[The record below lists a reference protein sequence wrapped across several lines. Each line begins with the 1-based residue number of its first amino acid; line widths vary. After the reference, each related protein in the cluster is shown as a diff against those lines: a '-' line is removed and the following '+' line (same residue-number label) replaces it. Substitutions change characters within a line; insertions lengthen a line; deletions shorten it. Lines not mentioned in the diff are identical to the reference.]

1 MIEKTLTRETI
12 IKTLMNSLEPI
23 EYVHAFWEGGA
34 AAFDRIDQFSDI
46 DLYLV
51 VDDNRIKDAFNEV
64 EKSLKSM
71 SPIKNKYEMQLAVW
85 PGVFQAFYKMENA
98 SKYLLIDL
106 VVIKM
111 SSQEKFL
118 EPEIHGNVVFY
129 FNKFNKI
136 KIPHVNMKNFSEK
149 LFQRLGRLQM
159 RFDMFNIFVQKEID
173 RGNSLEAID
182 LYFDVT
188 VSSLVEILRIKYFPL
203 HHEFKMRYVN
213 NELPADIVKKLEY
226 LCFVRTM
233 KDLQE
238 KYGEATQWF
247 IEETLHLTNYRY
259 HCFWPKM
266 GYEDAGKRRISKY
279 DFKDSAS

>member
-12 IKTLMNSLEPI
+12 IKTLMNSLKPI
-23 EYVHAFWEGGA
+23 GYVHAFWEGGA
-34 AAFDRIDQFSDI
+34 AAFNRIDQFSDI

-51 VDDNRIKDAFNEV
+51 VDDNRIKDAFNDV

-71 SPIKNKYEMQLAVW
+71 SPIKHKYEMQLTVW
-85 PGVFQAFYKMENA
+85 PGVFQAFYKMKNA

-106 VVIKM
+106 VVMKM

-136 KIPHVNMKNFSEK
+136 KIPHVNMKIFAEK
-149 LFQRLGRLQM
+149 LFQRVGRLRM

-173 RGNSLEAID
+173 RGNSLQAID
-182 LYFDVT
+182 LYFGVT

-203 HHEFKMRYVN
+203 HHEYKMRYVN
-213 NELPADIVKKLEY
+213 HELPADIVKKLEH
-226 LCFVRTM
+226 LCFVRTTE
-233 KDLQE
+233 DLQK
-238 KYGEATQWF
+238 KYREATRWF
-247 IEETLHLTNYRY
+247 IEETLRLTN
-259 HCFWPKM
+259 
-266 GYEDAGKRRISKY
+266 
-279 DFKDSAS
+279 

>member
-159 RFDMFNIFVQKEID
+159 RFDMFNIFVH
-173 RGNSLEAID
+173 S
-182 LYFDVT
+182 F
-188 VSSLVEILRIKYFPL
+188 S
-203 HHEFKMRYVN
+203 
-213 NELPADIVKKLEY
+213 
-226 LCFVRTM
+226 
-233 KDLQE
+233 
-238 KYGEATQWF
+238 
-247 IEETLHLTNYRY
+247 
-259 HCFWPKM
+259 
-266 GYEDAGKRRISKY
+266 
-279 DFKDSAS
+279 